1 MKNTEIK
8 FKTMPSPK
16 NLKLFILDRIN
27 HINKDTKIR
36 LIKYDKTG
44 AIYALKSGNLDRMQ
58 FCPSFAKVQ
67 SIDFINKEVIYT
79 IWNDTHGYWS
89 ILSEIDYFNRNPDE
103 AMKRNFKLIK

>member
-1 MKNTEIK
+1 MKNQEIK

-16 NLKLFILDRIN
+16 NLKLFILDSIM
-27 HINKDTKIR
+27 HLNKDTKIR

-44 AIYALKSGNLDRMQ
+44 AIYALKSGKLERMQ

-67 SIDFINKEVIYT
+67 SIDFINKEVVYT

-89 ILSEIDYFNRNPDE
+89 ILSEIDYFNRNPIE
-103 AMKRNFKLIK
+103 AIKKGYNI

>member
-1 MKNTEIK
+1 MKNPEIK
-8 FKTMPSPK
+8 FNTMPSPK
-16 NLKLFILDRIN
+16 NLKLFILDRIK

-79 IWNDTHGYWS
+79 IWDDTHGYYS

-103 AMKRNFKLIK
+103 AIKKGYNLIK